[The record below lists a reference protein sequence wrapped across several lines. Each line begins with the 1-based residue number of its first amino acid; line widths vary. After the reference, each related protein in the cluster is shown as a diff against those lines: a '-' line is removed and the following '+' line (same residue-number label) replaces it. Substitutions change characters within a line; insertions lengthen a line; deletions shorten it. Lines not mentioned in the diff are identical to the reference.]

1 MDQLNLIHHTV
12 QFHSRYSSSAGTRP
26 PPLVSLVQVLEREL
40 NTQANDDKHRIIL
53 VSDHLLHID
62 NKHLR
67 VAIEANGD
75 IDIAWTL
82 NVSEQHL

>member
-12 QFHSRYSSSAGTRP
+12 QFHSHYPSASGTRP

-40 NTQANDDKHRIIL
+40 NTQANDEKHRIIL

-82 NVSEQHL
+82 NVSEES